1 MPFYFLCVSSHYI
14 LTFLIFSFFFFNDTA
29 TTEIYT
35 LSLHDALPI
44 FRTTAPSSRVRRW
57 TSTSI
62 SGVSYLPPESGDVL
76 GIGIRIIRVRGS
88 RSKLLEI
95 AAANTMAAFGV
106 GAVVGDGSVADCTA
120 DSLPAPARFQ
130 GGFRGVE
137 LGVEVNLRGS
147 NQLAQ

>member
-76 GIGIRIIRVRGS
+76 GIGIGIIRVRGGHG
-88 RSKLLEI
+88 KLVEV
-95 AAANTMAAFGV
+95 ATSHAVAAFGV
-106 GAVVGDGSVADCTA
+106 GAAVWDGSVADCAA
-120 DSLPAPARFQ
+120 DRLLAPAWF
-130 GGFRGVE
+130 
-137 LGVEVNLRGS
+137 N
-147 NQLAQ
+147 